1 VKLLQVEITWR
12 RAAGFAVGLGV
23 LLLVGGLLFAWSGIY
38 SLAASAG
45 HFAITERFLRFALH
59 GSVRTHTLTIE
70 APPLGSRD
78 QIILGAAHY
87 AGGCAPCHGAPG
99 MPLNRIT
106 AAMLPPPTDLSTV
119 LDEWAPEQLYWI
131 VRHGIKYTGMPAWPA
146 QLRSDEVWAVI
157 AFLEELPRLDAQSYA
172 ALAGLPLTG
181 DTRAAPDSM
190 AVFSEALTV
199 CARCHGDAET
209 PPSSRL
215 APRLSGQKAAYL
227 KRALREYAVGARFS
241 GMMQPVAA
249 ELGTQEIDRLAGYY
263 AELAQPEATTPEP
276 DRDPAVVARGRA
288 IATNGIPETG
298 IPACLACHGA
308 GAADVFPALN
318 GQHAPYIV
326 AQLEAFREGHRG
338 RTATDA
344 IMQTIAAR
352 LGDDEIAAV
361 AAYLA
366 SIATGQIDAAA
377 GPEQPAGGAV
387 Q

>member
-1 VKLLQVEITWR
+1 M
-12 RAAGFAVGLGV
+12 RAAAFAIACSV

-38 SLAASAG
+38 NLAASAD

-59 GSVRTHTLTIE
+59 GSVRTHTLTVE
-70 APPLGSRD
+70 APPLGSPD

-99 MPLNRIT
+99 TPLNRIT
-106 AAMLPPPTDLSTV
+106 AAMLPTPTDLSTI
-119 LDEWAPEQLYWI
+119 LDEWSAEELYWI

-146 QLRSDEVWAVI
+146 QLREDEVWAVI
-157 AFLEELPRLDAQSYA
+157 AFLEEIPRLDAESYS
-172 ALAGLPLTG
+172 ALARLPLAG
-181 DTRAAPDSM
+181 NSAAAPDGL

-199 CARCHGDAET
+199 CARCHGDADT

-227 KRALREYAVGARFS
+227 KRALREYAVGSRFS

-249 ELGTQEIDRLAGYY
+249 ELDAGEIDRLGDYY
-263 AELAQPEATTPEP
+263 AGLAQPEASTPAP
-276 DRDPAVVARGRA
+276 DPGPEIVARGRA
-288 IATNGIPETG
+288 IATAGIPESG

-308 GAADVFPALN
+308 GSADVFPALT
-318 GQHAPYIV
+318 GQHAPYVV
-326 AQLEAFREGHRG
+326 AQLEAFRDGRRG
-338 RTATDA
+338 RTATAA
-344 IMQTIAAR
+344 IMRTIAAR

-361 AAYLA
+361 AAYFA
-366 SIATGQIDAAA
+366 SIATGRIDDAAGADQSAA
-377 GPEQPAGGAV
+377 GVV